1 MKRASDGQ
9 QTFITWIS
17 GACFES
23 FLEGGGRHFDISAE
37 EHKLK
42 EPKQV
47 HQEKN
52 AIREV
57 VKKVINRRKF

>member
-17 GACFES
+17 GACLES
-23 FLEGGGRHFDISAE
+23 FLEGGGEHFDISAE

-57 VKKVINRRKF
+57 V